1 MDLPLAIL
9 IFSISTLVIVVGGTA
24 LTKSADILADKT
36 GLGEAFV
43 GAVFLG
49 GVTSIAGI
57 ITSVVAA
64 HNNHPQLAISNA
76 IGGIA
81 VQTVF
86 LAIADIFYPKVNLEH
101 AAASLTNLMQGVLL
115 MGLLSLVF
123 LGISSPDI
131 TFLNVHPFSF
141 LIIIVYLAG
150 TKMISVASEKPL
162 WGPKITMAT
171 VKDIPN
177 KENLKKTKM
186 SSLIVKFTLLSI
198 LISAAGYAIAIS
210 GIAIAQ
216 NTNLSEGFVGTLFT
230 AVATSFPELIV
241 SLAAVRQRAVTLAVG
256 NIIGGNSFDVL
267 FVAFS
272 DIAYQQGSI
281 LHNISHDQSFI
292 IALTML
298 LTSILIMGLLH
309 RQRKGFANI
318 GWESALI
325 IVLYVLANAAL
336 YFLF

>member
-1 MDLPLAIL
+1 MSLFLAII
-9 IFSISTLVIVVGGTA
+9 IFVIATLAIIFGGTS
-24 LTKSADILADKT
+24 LTRYADKLADKT

-64 HNNHPQLAISNA
+64 YNNHPQLAISNA

-86 LAIADIFYPKVNLEH
+86 LSIADISYSKANLEH
-101 AAASLTNLMQGVLL
+101 ASASLANLMQGVLL
-115 MGLLSLVF
+115 IGLLTLVI
-123 LGISSPDI
+123 LGIASPNV
-131 TFLNVHPFSF
+131 TLLNIHPLSF
-141 LIIIVYLAG
+141 IIIFVYLG
-150 TKMISVASEKPL
+150 GSRMIALAKEKPL
-162 WGPKITMAT
+162 WGPKLTLST
-171 VKDIPN
+171 VKDVPD
-177 KENLKKTKM
+177 KENIKRTKL
-186 SSLIVKFTLLSI
+186 SSLIIKFALLSI
-198 LISAAGYAIAIS
+198 FVAGAGYAIALS
-210 GIAIAQ
+210 GITIADKSV
-216 NTNLSEGFVGTLFT
+216 LSESFVGTLFT

-241 SLAAVRQRAVTLAVG
+241 SLAAVRQRALTLAVG

-272 DIAYQQGSI
+272 DIAYQKGSI
-281 LHNISHDQSFI
+281 LHNITNEQSFI
-292 IALTML
+292 VALTML
-298 LTSILIMGLLH
+298 MVSILIMGLLH
-309 RQRKGFANI
+309 RQRNGFANI

-325 IVLYVLANAAL
+325 IVLYIIGNVAL